1 MDSNIITV
9 VILTPLILNFLLLY
23 NRKQKWVKSKYKWFA
38 VIALYIVG
46 ISFYIN
52 NNEVKV
58 TEKLFQWAFITPL
71 VFSIFDFI
79 IMKLSYA
86 IHNRDLYL
94 WLRHSGDIDDEK
106 LSGGK
111 KVKSSDRIFSMFLLF
126 LILVL
131 PFTIL
136 FFIKTT

>member
-1 MDSNIITV
+1 MNSNIITF
-9 VILTPLILNFLLLY
+9 VIVAPLLINFILLY
-23 NRKQKWVKSKYKWFA
+23 NRKEKWVKNKYKWFA
-38 VIALYIVG
+38 VMTLSIVG

-52 NNEVKV
+52 NIEVKV

-71 VFSIFDFI
+71 IFSIFDFI

-94 WLRHSGDIDDEK
+94 WLRHSGDIDDKK

-111 KVKSSDRIFSMFLLF
+111 KVKSSDRIFSMFLLI
-126 LILVL
+126 LIIVL
-131 PFTIL
+131 PFAIL
-136 FFIKTT
+136 FFNKSN